1 MAVAPAPHRLLA
13 PATTTLSDDA
23 VAGFVARA
31 CPADTHRGQRV
42 LLIVPDNTR
51 TAPIGLMFKTLF
63 ARLGPVTRRFD
74 VMIALGTHPPMTDGE
89 INERLEI
96 TPEERTTTYRGVA
109 MLNHEWDNPG
119 VLREL
124 GTIPA
129 DEIRRLSGGLFAVDV
144 PVHVNRQLFDY
155 DRIIIVG
162 PVFPHET
169 AGFSGGNKYLFPGVG
184 GPGILSFFHWLGA
197 IETNPMVIGRKWTS
211 VRRMIDRAGAMVTV
225 PKFCFSLVVQDEGQL
240 AGLFAGTPE
249 QAWDDASELSR
260 QLHITTKDH
269 PFHTVLSCSPRMYT
283 ELWVAGKCMYKLE
296 PIVAD
301 GGELILYAPHLRD
314 VSITHD
320 RHLRRLGYHCRDY
333 FLKQW
338 DRFKDESRLALTHS
352 TQLYG
357 LGTYDADTGVEQPR
371 IKVTLATGL
380 TEAECRQINL
390 GYRDWRTIDPA
401 DYAHREDEGI
411 FYEPKAG
418 ERLYHLR
425 HRPAW
430 AGGTLD

>member
-1 MAVAPAPHRLLA
+1 MRAKPAPHRLLA
-13 PATTTLSDDA
+13 PTNAALSDDA
-23 VAGFVARA
+23 VIDLVAQA
-31 CPADTHRGQRV
+31 CPADTYRGQRV

-51 TAPIGLMFKTLF
+51 TAPIGLLFKALF
-63 ARLGPVTRRFD
+63 ARLGTVTRRFD
-74 VMIALGTHPPMTDGE
+74 VMIALGTHPPLTDEE
-89 INERLEI
+89 INVRLEI
-96 TPEERTTTYRGVA
+96 TAEERATTYREVA
-109 MLNHEWDNPG
+109 LLNHEWDNPAA
-119 VLREL
+119 LHEL

-129 DEIRRLSGGLFAVDV
+129 GEIRELSGGRFAVDV
-144 PVHVNRQLFDY
+144 PVHVNRRLFDY
-155 DRIIIVG
+155 DQLILIG

-197 IETNPMVIGRKWTS
+197 LETNPMVIGQKSTS

-225 PKFCFSLVVQDEGQL
+225 PKFCFCPVVREGGAV

-260 QLHITTKDH
+260 ALHITYKEH
-269 PFHTVLSCSPRMYT
+269 PFHTVLSCAPRMYT

-338 DRFKDESRLALTHS
+338 DRFKDEPRLALTHA

-357 LGTYDADTGVEQPR
+357 LGTYDPATGVEQPR
-371 IKVTLATGL
+371 IRVTLATGL
-380 TEAECRQINL
+380 TETECRQINL

-401 DYAHREDEGI
+401 DYTNREDEGI

-418 ERLYHLR
+418 EHLYRLR
-425 HRPAW
+425 RQPAW
-430 AGGTLD
+430 AGGGPA